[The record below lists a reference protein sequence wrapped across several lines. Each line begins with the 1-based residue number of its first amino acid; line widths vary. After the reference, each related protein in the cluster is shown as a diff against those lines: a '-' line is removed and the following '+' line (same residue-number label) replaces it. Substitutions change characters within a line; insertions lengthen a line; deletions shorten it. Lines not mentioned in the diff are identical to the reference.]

1 MQFITVTQASVRW
14 GVNPQRVRA
23 LLKQGRIE
31 GAIKPGHDWL
41 IPADAEKPLDARK
54 KLTP

>member
-14 GVNPQRVRA
+14 GVNPQRIRA

-31 GAIKPGHDWL
+31 GATKPGHDWL
-41 IPADAEKPLDARK
+41 IPADAQKPPDARLK
-54 KLTP
+54 PTP